1 MSNFISVQMTVSTAS
16 AFEWVD
22 KYLNLLHHPNHSKEL
37 KNTIS
42 ALTFAKLQHIAYQDF
57 LPILTRLIKENKANV
72 SVYAHNQT
80 VVYKNVL
87 LFDGDIAYSYKTEG
101 ETAFLFE
108 MTFGND
114 SLLINCQILLPSDN
128 NKKGGLIC
136 KSHVQVWRKI
146 TRSFKV
152 KES

>member
-1 MSNFISVQMTVSTAS
+1 MTVPTAS

-22 KYLNLLHHPNHSKEL
+22 KYLNLLHHPKHPDSL
-37 KNTIS
+37 KNSIQV
-42 ALTFAKLQHIAYQDF
+42 LTFAKLEHIDYQDF
-57 LPILTRLIKENKANV
+57 LPILTRLIKENEVNL
-72 SVYAHNQT
+72 SVYSHNQT
-80 VVYKNVL
+80 VGYKNVL
-87 LFDGDIAYSYKTEG
+87 LFNGDIDYSHKTDG

-108 MTFGND
+108 MTFGSD

-136 KSHVQVWRKI
+136 KSHYQVWRKI
-146 TRSFKV
+146 TRSFK